1 MNQGGHLCLL
11 NPKPTP
17 QMQEA
22 ARSLDSANTEV
33 HPRALIAQV
42 RLPPQPRAPR
52 GPCAGGSTRSPD
64 AAAPP
69 APAFLAAAPADPA
82 RRSPRS
88 SRLHGNQRAAGRPAG
103 FASSGGAGAATSPNP
118 TADPRGVPAA
128 RERARPSRPLG
139 AGGRPRD
146 RAGGGDAVTC
156 RGSAASCRRRS
167 PGNRG
172 SDTEA
177 GSRRA

>member
-22 ARSLDSANTEV
+22 ARSLDSADTEV

-64 AAAPP
+64 APAPP
-69 APAFLAAAPADPA
+69 APAFLAAPPAGPGPPVPA
-82 RRSPRS
+82 QLPPPRKPE
-88 SRLHGNQRAAGRPAG
+88 GGRPAG

-128 RERARPSRPLG
+128 RERAQPSRPLG

>member
-17 QMQEA
+17 QIQET
-22 ARSLDSANTEV
+22 ARSLDSANTQA

-52 GPCAGGSTRSPD
+52 GPCAGGSARSPD
-64 AAAPP
+64 APAPP
-69 APAFLAAAPADPA
+69 APAFLAAPLPSPGPPVPAQLQP
-82 RRSPRS
+82 PRKPE
-88 SRLHGNQRAAGRPAG
+88 GGRPA
-103 FASSGGAGAATSPNP
+103 SRVQAGPGRQHPPNP
-118 TADPRGVPAA
+118 PADPRGVPAA
-128 RERARPSRPLG
+128 RERAGQSRPLG

-156 RGSAASCRRRS
+156 RGSAAPCRRHS

-177 GSRRA
+177 GSLRAY